1 MAAIAPTVADAIEN
15 AGGWLF
21 DQALAGWDVTVIT
34 EEPADCRPLQI
45 LGVRDHTLDSA
56 LSHRADGTCLSAIAV
71 SAAVL
76 ARDERVRRMVLA
88 ALETG
93 LAELRIWGDAEVAGA
108 DFGGTGPDGAAS
120 PVAHRLSSAARA
132 FKAQALAAAAV
143 CGKSSAD
150 TEVFRR
156 GARRGGLGLAS
167 AF

>member
-34 EEPADCRPLQI
+34 AEQADCRPLQI

-71 SAAVL
+71 SAVVL
-76 ARDERVRRMVLA
+76 SRDERVLRMVLA

-93 LAELRIWGDAEVAGA
+93 LPEFRIWGDADVTGMDLRGAGL
-108 DFGGTGPDGAAS
+108 DGAAS

-143 CGKSSAD
+143 RGKSSAD
-150 TEVFRR
+150 TELFLR
-156 GARRGGLGLAS
+156 GARRGLGLAS